1 MSDETTK
8 TYVFGQDNNSL
19 LSMLAPLCHQKGI
32 DPNILLAMKDKNSFG
47 EGGFLWVIF
56 LFFLM
61 GWGGYGNGFGF
72 GGRNGEGLANQI
84 NNDYGR
90 DLLLQAINGNGNA
103 LNQLATTL
111 NCDINAVQNA
121 INAVNNNVSSVGNQ
135 VGMTGQQIVNS
146 IQSGNQQIAAQLAQ
160 CCCNAQQSILK
171 MGYDNQI
178 ATLNQTNQL
187 SGKVDSNTSQVTNA
201 IANQTALLN
210 DKFCQLEMR
219 DMQTK
224 INQLQE
230 EKSILQNHISN
241 SNQTSQ
247 IQSYIASVVNPIAQE
262 VNAIKCAQPN
272 TVTVPYQPFVT
283 VPNCAAYQ
291 LGLVNGNQNLWF

>member
-1 MSDETTK
+1 MSEEATK

-19 LSMLAPLCHQKGI
+19 LSMLAPLCQQRGV
-32 DPNILLAMKDKNSFG
+32 DPNVLLAMKDKNSFG
-47 EGGFLWVIF
+47 DGGFLWVIF

-103 LNQLATTL
+103 ISQLSTTL

-160 CCCNAQQSILK
+160 CCCNTQQSILK
-171 MGYDNQI
+171 MGYDN
-178 ATLNQTNQL
+178 
-187 SGKVDSNTSQVTNA
+187 
-201 IANQTALLN
+201 
-210 DKFCQLEMR
+210 
-219 DMQTK
+219 
-224 INQLQE
+224 
-230 EKSILQNHISN
+230 
-241 SNQTSQ
+241 
-247 IQSYIASVVNPIAQE
+247 
-262 VNAIKCAQPN
+262 
-272 TVTVPYQPFVT
+272 
-283 VPNCAAYQ
+283 
-291 LGLVNGNQNLWF
+291 